1 MVELAL
7 DSHHSILIESF
18 HTKDSDKRHYIG
30 KCVED
35 IKKVKIHVEERE
47 GGYCT
52 CACRMIKDER
62 EGDRQKEG
70 RGTCTCTVHVGC
82 IKGRGSTCK
91 SDRIYREF

>member
-35 IKKVKIHVEERE
+35 IKKVKVHVEERE
-47 GGYCT
+47 GEYCT
-52 CACRMIKDER
+52 CTCRIIKDER

-70 RGTCTCTVHVGC
+70 RGTCTCTVHVG
-82 IKGRGSTCK
+82 
-91 SDRIYREF
+91 

>member
-35 IKKVKIHVEERE
+35 IKKVKVHVEERE

-52 CACRMIKDER
+52 CTCKDKRER
-62 EGDRQKEG
+62 DRQKEG
-70 RGTCTCTVHVGC
+70 RGTCTYTVHVG
-82 IKGRGSTCK
+82 
-91 SDRIYREF
+91 